1 MLSPTLSVFCEEV
14 QFQEPVCEPK
24 ESSPDEVVKHD
35 ELSPSHFRN
44 LTSTLLHKTKVNGS
58 SFLSKSFSKMSEE
71 KKRFSRSQSR
81 SKSRSDDDVVQT
93 GGEAT
98 VDGSTF
104 PAETPSS
111 KNSQEKKPPSKSL
124 LVKKSAMIPS
134 TSFRFKTLRS
144 KSGVKATSGKSV
156 QEEVSPEI
164 TTVQTP
170 KENEEKQVELEKIEL
185 PSETTPEETRDVNEE
200 IEDQESQM

>member
-14 QFQEPVCEPK
+14 QFQEPVCEPT
-24 ESSPDEVVKHD
+24 ESSPDEVKHD

-71 KKRFSRSQSR
+71 KKRFSRSR
-81 SKSRSDDDVVQT
+81 RRLSRSDDDVVQT

-134 TSFRFKTLRS
+134 TSFRFKTSRS